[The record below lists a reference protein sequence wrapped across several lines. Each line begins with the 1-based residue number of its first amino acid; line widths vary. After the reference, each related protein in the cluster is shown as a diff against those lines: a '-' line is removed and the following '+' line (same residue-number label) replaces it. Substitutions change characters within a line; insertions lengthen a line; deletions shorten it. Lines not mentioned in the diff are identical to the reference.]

1 MQFELGDMRR
11 KSAYV
16 DKEALTPE
24 VRSALLEKQMLQS
37 DTRST
42 ADCIV
47 VDDVTQPGM
56 RNLWAAVLFGIPMLS
71 KRVVMDSVGPMIQY
85 QKAINTTRHIW
96 VSPELR
102 AMRPAVFKVLEKAG
116 DRDGS
121 KWAIIRGNFTKYQ
134 VAHRKKGNSAR
145 ALVTKKQYKEH
156 FLKLKFLNRPGRPN
170 PTRSRF
176 GCQFLGHCI
185 PQERS
190 HGHAAFDESTFLKK
204 ISVIV
209 RHDSGMLRR

>member
-1 MQFELGDMRR
+1 MQFELSDMRR

-16 DKEALTPE
+16 DQAVLTPE

-56 RNLWAAVLFGIPMLS
+56 RNLWVAVLFGIPLLS

-85 QKAINTTRHIW
+85 QKAINTARHIW
-96 VSPELR
+96 VSPAFR
-102 AMRPAVFKVLEKAG
+102 AMRPAVFKLVEEAG

-121 KWAIIRGNFTKYQ
+121 KWAIIRGDFTKYQ
-134 VAHRKKGNSAR
+134 VARRKKGSNAR

-156 FLKLKFLNRPGRPN
+156 FCN
-170 PTRSRF
+170 
-176 GCQFLGHCI
+176 
-185 PQERS
+185 
-190 HGHAAFDESTFLKK
+190 
-204 ISVIV
+204 
-209 RHDSGMLRR
+209 